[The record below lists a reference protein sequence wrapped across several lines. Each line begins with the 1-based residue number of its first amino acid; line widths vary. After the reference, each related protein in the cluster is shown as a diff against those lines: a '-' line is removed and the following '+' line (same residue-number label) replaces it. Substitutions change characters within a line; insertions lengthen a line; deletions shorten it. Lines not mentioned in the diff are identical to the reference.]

1 MRFVKSATFSR
12 TRLFRTTMQ
21 DPRVAAQLPRIDYD
35 IQASWA
41 QCIPLSRPTMESTF
55 SVNLMVLPSAKEFG
69 VTRKE
74 IIAEPSRPNVLKD
87 MERAFSQALSTAAI
101 FASHKDHPPRLVR

>member
-1 MRFVKSATFSR
+1 MHPVKPSNDGKHV
-12 TRLFRTTMQ
+12 LHE
-21 DPRVAAQLPRIDYD
+21 PH
-35 IQASWA
+35 
-41 QCIPLSRPTMESTF
+41 
-55 SVNLMVLPSAKEFG
+55 VLPSAEEFG

-74 IIAEPSRPNVLKD
+74 IIAEPSRPKVLKD